1 MSEIN
6 FQTRLQP
13 GMKILLPNSG
23 AAEVLFVNESRA
35 KIRLIS
41 RRKYSFETFSG
52 QEVNIDKPGR
62 EFDIS
67 PNSECEILKEVRDGS
82 QPE

>member
-1 MSEIN
+1 MIEN
-6 FQTRLQP
+6 KFQPRLKP

-35 KIRLIS
+35 KIRLLS
-41 RRKYSFETFSG
+41 RRKYKFETLTG
-52 QEVNIDKPGR
+52 KEVNIDKPGR

-67 PNSECEILKEVRDGS
+67 PNSECEIIEEVKDG
-82 QPE
+82 EGK

>member
-1 MSEIN
+1 
-6 FQTRLQP
+6 
-13 GMKILLPNSG
+13 MKILLPNSG

-35 KIRLIS
+35 KIRLVS
-41 RRKYSFETFSG
+41 RRNYSFETFSG

-67 PNSECEILKEVRDGS
+67 PNSECQILKEV
-82 QPE
+82 QNEN